1 MNFHAARDAMV
12 SALGVS
18 GRYLA
23 DGGTGRRHDRN
34 RTVIRV
40 FRLAFRLN
48 KKKRLTPADHNR
60 GVRVSFEYNS
70 VTKVER
76 NTRA

>member
-23 DGGTGRRHDRN
+23 DGGTGRRHDR
-34 RTVIRV
+34 TVIRV

-48 KKKRLTPADHNR
+48 TTA
-60 GVRVSFEYNS
+60 
-70 VTKVER
+70 
-76 NTRA
+76 